1 MLGIHTVFGV
11 ADGLERLAKPGCQSS
26 LRFSPSN
33 HSPPCEKSR
42 FPGFR
47 DTPQAR
53 DGLGA
58 AYIWGVQQL
67 RNKEESKHERA
78 SGRIDGRLQLK
89 GYIWAINNSID
100 TTQWLDNTVE
110 KGAIPGKEL
119 NSIIDNFTAE
129 SKIHGGKTIR
139 YYTSGFFPGM
149 VFWTYVDRKPDEE
162 FNKVLKEDA
171 EKLEKKVFRLL
182 EEKQKVTAINPAL
195 EITGLIIALA
205 FLAGNDAVGMVGDD
219 AAIPVIL
226 AMLVARFNEIFGSCD
241 TSA

>member
-1 MLGIHTVFGV
+1 MLWGTEADKLLKDHLKEHAQNNGLTIKTSVHIPQGLNSDNPYYHTMSGYGY
-11 ADGLERLAKPGCQSS
+11 ADIIYV
-26 LRFSPSN
+26 N
-33 HSPPCEKSR
+33 
-42 FPGFR
+42 
-47 DTPQAR
+47 
-53 DGLGA
+53 DGTAEVYEL
-58 AYIWGVQQL
+58 
-67 RNKEESKHERA
+67 KHESA
-78 SGRIDGRLQLK
+78 YGRIDGSLQLK

-100 TTQWLDNTVE
+100 TTQWLDNTVT